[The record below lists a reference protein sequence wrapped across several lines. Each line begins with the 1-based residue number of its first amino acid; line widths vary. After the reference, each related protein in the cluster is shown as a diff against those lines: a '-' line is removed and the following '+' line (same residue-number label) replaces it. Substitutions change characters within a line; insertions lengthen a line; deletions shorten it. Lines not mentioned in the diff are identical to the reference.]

1 MNSIHRIGLT
11 IAGVAGALT
20 MAGALAIQGYASD
33 QAAAQA
39 TPAQQAA
46 AETQGATGPTA
57 DPTALD
63 PETVYVNP
71 APTPAVI
78 TVIQTAPPTRTR
90 RQANPPVI
98 HIIVPGY
105 GEGDGGDGGGN

>member
-11 IAGVAGALT
+11 LAGVAGALT

-33 QAAAQA
+33 QAAARA

-46 AETQGATGPTA
+46 AKTQGTDPTV

-63 PETVYVNP
+63 PETIYVNP
-71 APTPAVI
+71 ALTPAVI
-78 TVIQTAPPTRTR
+78 TVIHTAPPTRTR
-90 RQANPPVI
+90 RQPNPPVI

-105 GEGDGGDGGGN
+105 GEGDGGDGGGD